1 VRVRLGLTQTGEA
14 WIALIGV
21 LLGALVVVGA
31 DRLGAATVDDAPTRL
46 RSATVSIWS
55 DGCGQRSGTGVRM
68 ANGRILTVSHVV
80 AGGRLTIDGQ
90 PLADVTVDPSVD
102 LAYAEAGSDDP
113 AGLVIAS
120 GSPVVG
126 DRVTVAGRST
136 GSTEIRPAIVTGW
149 VGPKGPADPPIA
161 MQLDVPASPGD
172 SGGGVV
178 NERGELVGLIYATE
192 FRTGRAL
199 VQPVGGIALTRVGTP
214 SVCQR

>member
-1 VRVRLGLTQTGEA
+1 MRARLGLTQTGEA

-21 LLGALVVVGA
+21 LLGAFVVVGA

-46 RSATVSIWS
+46 RAATVSIWS
-55 DGCGQRSGTGVRM
+55 DGCGQRSGAGVRM

-80 AGGRLTIDGQ
+80 AGGHLTVDGQ
-90 PLADVTVDPSVD
+90 SMWDVTVDPGVD
-102 LAYAEAGSDDP
+102 LAYAQTSGERVG
-113 AGLVIAS
+113 GLAVAS
-120 GSPVVG
+120 GSPLIG
-126 DRVTVAGRST
+126 DPVTVAGRSS
-136 GSTEIRPAIVTGW
+136 GSTEIRPATVTGW
-149 VGPKGPADPPIA
+149 VGPKGPADPPLA

-199 VQPVGGIALTRVGTP
+199 VQPVSRTALTDVGTP
-214 SVCQR
+214 SICRR